1 MIFDLH
7 DEHLAY
13 GETRVLAGVSLRVER
28 GERVAL
34 VGPSGSGKTSLLRR
48 LFELAPEAA
57 FVHQDHALVPT
68 TSVFH
73 NVLVGRLDRCSV
85 WRNLANLV
93 RPGTVEKAEVSALL
107 AALGIEAKLFERVG
121 TLSGG
126 QQQRVAVARALYRG
140 ENLLLADEPVSSV
153 DPRWAGQVLELLL
166 RHCETM
172 VVSLHSVRLA
182 QRHFPR
188 MVGLREGRVL
198 FDLPTEQ
205 VDEALLIELYQPC

>member
-1 MIFDLH
+1 MIFDLR

-13 GETRVLAGVSLRVER
+13 GETRVLSGVSLRVER

-48 LFELAPEAA
+48 LYELAPAAA

-73 NVLVGRLDRCSV
+73 NVLIGRLDRCTL

-93 RPGTVEKAEVSALL
+93 RPGKAEQAEVAALL
-107 AALGIEAKLFERVG
+107 SELGIESKLFDRVG

-140 ENLLLADEPVSSV
+140 TDLLLADEPVSSV
-153 DPRWAGQVLELLL
+153 DPQRAGQVIELLL
-166 RHCETM
+166 DRCETM
-172 VVSLHSVRLA
+172 VLSLHSVRLA
-182 QRHFPR
+182 QQHFPR
-188 MVGLREGRVL
+188 MVGLREGRVM
-198 FDLPTEQ
+198 FDLPSAH
-205 VDEALLIELYQPC
+205 VDEATLMQLYQPC